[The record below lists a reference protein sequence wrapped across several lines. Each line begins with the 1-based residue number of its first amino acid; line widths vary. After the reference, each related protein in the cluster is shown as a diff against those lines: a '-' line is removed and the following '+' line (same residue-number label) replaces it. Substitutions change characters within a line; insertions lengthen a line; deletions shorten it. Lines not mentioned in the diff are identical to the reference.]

1 MPDKVA
7 VIGAGA
13 VGGYYG
19 GALARAGLD
28 VALICRGAH
37 RDKIVADG
45 LYVESNWGNY
55 TVHPQ
60 ATPDSNEVGPV
71 DLVLYAVKLY
81 SNPEAIPLIKPLLG
95 ENTVVVPVQN
105 GTESAAIIANVYGWD
120 RVVAGTTYIEA
131 GRKGL
136 GHIEQAGATARI
148 AFGEQDGSRTTR
160 IDRIESIL
168 SQEGVQVEVSADIRK
183 TLWSKLILVAAV
195 GTIMAASRGNYVQIL
210 ENPEGERSV
219 RTVME
224 EIQAVGESEGVTFDD
239 GLIDGHISGAR
250 DEAAELMA
258 SLQIDLEAG
267 NPLEID
273 DLLGAVI
280 RKGHESGVAIPAS
293 TALYTALYNF
303 RAGIP
308 DITPS

>member
-1 MPDKVA
+1 
-7 VIGAGA
+7 
-13 VGGYYG
+13 
-19 GALARAGLD
+19 
-28 VALICRGAH
+28 
-37 RDKIVADG
+37 
-45 LYVESNWGNY
+45 
-55 TVHPQ
+55 
-60 ATPDSNEVGPV
+60 
-71 DLVLYAVKLY
+71 
-81 SNPEAIPLIKPLLG
+81 
-95 ENTVVVPVQN
+95 
-105 GTESAAIIANVYGWD
+105 
-120 RVVAGTTYIEA
+120 
-131 GRKGL
+131 
-136 GHIEQAGATARI
+136 
-148 AFGEQDGSRTTR
+148 
-160 IDRIESIL
+160 
-168 SQEGVQVEVSADIRK
+168 
-183 TLWSKLILVAAV
+183 
-195 GTIMAASRGNYVQIL
+195 MAASRGNYVQIL

-267 NPLEID
+267 KPLEID

-293 TALYTALYNF
+293 AALYTALYNF

>member
-1 MPDKVA
+1 M
-7 VIGAGA
+7 
-13 VGGYYG
+13 
-19 GALARAGLD
+19 
-28 VALICRGAH
+28 
-37 RDKIVADG
+37 
-45 LYVESNWGNY
+45 
-55 TVHPQ
+55 
-60 ATPDSNEVGPV
+60 
-71 DLVLYAVKLY
+71 
-81 SNPEAIPLIKPLLG
+81 IKPLLG

-148 AFGEQDGSRTTR
+148 AFGEPDGSRTTR

-267 NPLEID
+267 KPLEID

-293 TALYTALYNF
+293 AALYTALYNF